1 MNQFRTEMERLL
13 VGEYGCIQDL
23 SLHEI
28 LENVAAVRQFR
39 VITSP
44 ALRYLTNGFETADV
58 GERGW
63 NTQLR
68 R

>member
-1 MNQFRTEMERLL
+1 MERLL

-44 ALRYLTNGFETADV
+44 AFRYLATVGTPNSGDDV
-58 GERGW
+58 PIRPGAISSMCFP
-63 NTQLR
+63 
-68 R
+68 